1 MNQLRLRPLLL
12 SAALLS
18 AALLWGCSEPNPGPE
33 PLPDETPVA
42 SASPQATKSPAP
54 SPAGPVDLVPGEVQ
68 EVLDLDCASCH
79 SGADASAG
87 LRLDAQHAY
96 AALLDQK
103 STQASKMR
111 LVAPGEPKD
120 SYLLHKMRGTHL
132 DVGGHGDRMPIEGS
146 WGVHG
151 SLSDAE
157 VLRVEK
163 WISNG
168 APAEE

>member
-1 MNQLRLRPLLL
+1 MNQLRLFSALLL
-12 SAALLS
+12 TG
-18 AALLWGCSEPNPGPE
+18 ALLWGCTAEPNPGPE
-33 PLPDETPVA
+33 PLPEETPA
-42 SASPQATKSPAP
+42 PSASPKATKSPQP
-54 SPAGPVDLVPGEVQ
+54 TSEGPVQLVPGEVQ
-68 EVLDLDCASCH
+68 EVFDLDCSKCH

-87 LRLDAQHAY
+87 LLLDAKHAY
-96 AALLDQK
+96 ESLLERK

-132 DVGGHGDRMPIEGS
+132 DVGGHGDRMPLEGS

-163 WISNG
+163 WVVNG
-168 APAEE
+168 APAEN